1 MKGDIRNKAGIARL
15 FGVSVK
21 VVERWI
27 AEGMPVVSAPS
38 NRNGEYRI
46 DTAAA
51 WQWHLERLAASD
63 GELDLN
69 AERARLAKEQAD
81 GQALKNAELRASL
94 LPADEV
100 AEAWKE
106 AQAMVHR
113 TCAEMVIDAVPKL
126 LAAIRSAATPE
137 QAELASRKILT
148 KSIDDALNAL
158 TNANFEDDE
167 DEAA

>member
-63 GELDLN
+63 GELDL
-69 AERARLAKEQAD
+69 
-81 GQALKNAELRASL
+81 NAELRASL